1 MIKLSEIVIG
11 LATANNELESYYNPN
26 TKEVFLSNI
35 GEFEDLNEDE
45 LDELFEK
52 SVMLPTKFDIHEYSI
67 MEDFISTISD
77 NLLHNQLLV
86 AINGTAAFRRF
97 KTTCINFGCIDN
109 WYKFKDKKYKEI
121 AAEWCKKNNV
131 EYEDDVIC

>member
-11 LATANNELESYYNPN
+11 VESANDELESYYNPD

-52 SVMLPTKFDIHEYSI
+52 SIMLPTKFDIHEYSI
-67 MEDFISTISD
+67 MGDYIETISD
-77 NLLHNQLLV
+77 NLLHNQLLI
-86 AINGTAAFRRF
+86 AINGAGAFRRF
-97 KTTCINFGCIDN
+97 KETCINFGCIHD
-109 WYKFKDKKYKEI
+109 WYKFRDKKYKEI
-121 AAEWCKKNNV
+121 AVEWCKKNNV